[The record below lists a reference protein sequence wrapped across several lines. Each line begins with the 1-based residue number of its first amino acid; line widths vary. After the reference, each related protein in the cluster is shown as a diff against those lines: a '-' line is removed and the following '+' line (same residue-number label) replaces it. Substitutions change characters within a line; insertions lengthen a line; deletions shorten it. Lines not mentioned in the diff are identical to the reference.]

1 MDLINGSIEEALQT
15 MEREMKAMWDTG
27 KIVKYIENDK
37 DFVKTIMY
45 ALHYE
50 IRRFQTEVQV
60 IIGEA

>member
-1 MDLINGSIEEALQT
+1 
-15 MEREMKAMWDTG
+15 MKAMWDTG

-50 IRRFQTEVQV
+50 LRRFQTEVQV